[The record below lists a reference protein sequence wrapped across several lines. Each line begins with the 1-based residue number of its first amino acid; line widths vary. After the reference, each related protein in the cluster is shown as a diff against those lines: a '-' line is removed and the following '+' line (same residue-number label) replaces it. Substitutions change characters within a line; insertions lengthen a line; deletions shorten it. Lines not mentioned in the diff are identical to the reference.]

1 MALTNPYRRPASYP
15 PPPAPA
21 PGPRD
26 DVDPWRVALA
36 VAWAIDLWRLIATVQ
51 DHETP
56 WGELAVACLL
66 VVLTALT
73 LFWPRSERSR
83 AR

>member
-1 MALTNPYRRPASYP
+1 
-15 PPPAPA
+15 
-21 PGPRD
+21 
-26 DVDPWRVALA
+26 VDPWSVALV
-36 VAWAIDLWRLIATVQ
+36 VAWGIDLWRMIAALQ

-56 WGELAVACLL
+56 WAEIAVACLL

-73 LFWPRSERSR
+73 LFWPRGERSR